1 MLSAIFRA
9 GRLVIMAGLSTTWL
23 LSISAPSN
31 AAPISRVPAP
41 EYRALSPLPIQ
52 APAPAPNIEAN
63 IARLHQQLQIT
74 PAQEPRFAA
83 LANVMRENARM
94 MPSPPPAANS
104 NAVDDLRLAIQVGEQ
119 EVSGLRRLLPALEAL
134 YASLSPAQ
142 QQIANQVFRQ
152 GPGE

>member
-1 MLSAIFRA
+1 
-9 GRLVIMAGLSTTWL
+9 
-23 LSISAPSN
+23 
-31 AAPISRVPAP
+31 
-41 EYRALSPLPIQ
+41 
-52 APAPAPNIEAN
+52 APNIEAN

-94 MPSPPPAANS
+94 MPSPPPAGNS

>member
-1 MLSAIFRA
+1 
-9 GRLVIMAGLSTTWL
+9 
-23 LSISAPSN
+23 
-31 AAPISRVPAP
+31 
-41 EYRALSPLPIQ
+41 
-52 APAPAPNIEAN
+52 
-63 IARLHQQLQIT
+63 
-74 PAQEPRFAA
+74 
-83 LANVMRENARM
+83 MRENARM

-142 QQIANQVFRQ
+142 QQTANQVFRQ